1 MDLEK
6 EKEKG
11 KIEEMSGVE
20 EGILEEIEEEEEVEE
35 EEKREFVCFMLANEE
50 YAVDIQE
57 IREIIRLEVV
67 TEVPRTLQFIK
78 GVITLRGI
86 IVTII
91 DLRERLGLEKIN
103 YTLQNRII
111 ITSKNDSLAGLIVDQ
126 VTQVVRINPSSVEP
140 PPPVMSAIEAEY
152 IKGVTRIEGR
162 LIILLNL
169 QSVLNIKQQPE

>member
-1 MDLEK
+1 MNLEK

-11 KIEEMSGVE
+11 KVEEMSELE
-20 EGILEEIEEEEEVEE
+20 EGFFEEIGEEEVEK

-50 YAVDIQE
+50 YAVDIRE
-57 IREIIRLEVV
+57 IREIIRLEAI
-67 TEVPRTLQFIK
+67 TEVPRTLPFIR

-91 DLRERLGLEKIN
+91 DLRERLGLEKID
-103 YTLQNRII
+103 YTSQNRII
-111 ITSKNDSLAGLIVDQ
+111 ITSKNDSLAGLIVDR
-126 VTQVVRINPSSVEP
+126 VTQVVRIYPSSVEP

-152 IKGVTRIEGR
+152 IRGVTRVEGR

-169 QSVLNIKQQPE
+169 QSVFDIKQQPA

>member
-6 EKEKG
+6 EKQG
-11 KIEEMSGVE
+11 KIEEMSELE
-20 EGILEEIEEEEEVEE
+20 EGFFEEIGEEEEVEE

-50 YAVDIQE
+50 YAVDIRE
-57 IREIIRLEVV
+57 IREIIRLEAI

-91 DLRERLGLEKIN
+91 DLRERLGLEKID
-103 YTLQNRII
+103 YTSQNRII
-111 ITSKNDSLAGLIVDQ
+111 ITSKNDSLVGLIVDR
-126 VTQVVRINPSSVEP
+126 VTQVVRIYPSSVEP
-140 PPPVMSAIEAEY
+140 PPLVMSAIEAEY
-152 IKGVTRIEGR
+152 IKGVTRVEGR

-169 QSVLNIKQQPE
+169 QKVLDIKQQPA